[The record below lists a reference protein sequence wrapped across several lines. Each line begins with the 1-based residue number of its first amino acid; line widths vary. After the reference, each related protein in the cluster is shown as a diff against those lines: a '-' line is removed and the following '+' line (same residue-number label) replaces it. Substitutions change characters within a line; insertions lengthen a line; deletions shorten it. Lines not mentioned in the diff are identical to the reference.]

1 MAFAGSILE
10 PLWGSKELA
19 LFFVVAD
26 VSSSAAGLVTG
37 YVHYATN
44 VYARDAAKIL

>member
-1 MAFAGSILE
+1 MAGSILE
-10 PLWGSKELA
+10 PCWGPRELA
-19 LFFVVAD
+19 IFLLVAD
-26 VSSSAAGLVTG
+26 GGSSAAGLVSG